1 MTSDSRMTLSG
12 TRFGVAYRVRGSEA
26 EARAQADLICIDQ
39 TVEAPEA
46 ILPAGAIRN
55 EILGRIESFRSLGSD
70 RHEAVISFP
79 IELLTDDCSQ
89 LLNVVFGISSLKAGV
104 RVTEI
109 LLPEQA
115 LQRWPGPRF
124 GRIGLRV
131 LVDVPDRPLVCGV
144 LKPLGLSPTD
154 LADLAYQ
161 FALGGLD
168 LVKDDQSLG
177 DQPFCPFRERVRRC
191 AEAVAK
197 ANRETGRHCLYVS
210 HVSGPWETMH
220 ERCLLAETA
229 GAGGLLICPGLTG
242 YDGLRLIAQDDGI
255 GLPILSHPALLG
267 TYYVDPDSGIAP
279 PVLFGQL
286 PRLAGAD
293 VSIYPTFGL
302 DFPITRD
309 DCRHIAAVTAVPWD
323 RLKPIFP
330 TAAGRMGFDRIK
342 EMRDLYGDDVLFI
355 VGSSIQCDDNGL
367 VRACRRFVEEVGR
380 RT

>member
-1 MTSDSRMTLSG
+1 MTSDPQTTLSG
-12 TRFGVAYRVRGSEA
+12 TRFHVAYHVRGPEA
-26 EARAQADLICIDQ
+26 EARAKADLICIDQ
-39 TVEAPEA
+39 TVEAPEE
-46 ILPAGAIRN
+46 ILPAGTIRD
-55 EILGRIESFRSLGSD
+55 EILGRIEGFRSLGAD

-79 IELLTDDCSQ
+79 VELLTDDCSQ
-89 LLNVVFGISSLKAGV
+89 LLNVVFGISSLKPGV

-109 LLPEQA
+109 SLPEQV
-115 LQRWPGPRF
+115 LQGRPGPRF

-144 LKPLGLSPTD
+144 LKPLGLSPAA

-177 DQPFCPFRERVRRC
+177 DQPFCPFRERVQRC

-197 ANRETGRHCLYVS
+197 ANRETGRNCLYVP

-220 ERCLLAETA
+220 ERCLIAEKA

-255 GLPILSHPALLG
+255 GLPILSHPAMLG

-279 PVLFGQL
+279 PVLFGRL

-293 VSIYPTFGL
+293 ASIYPTFGL

-309 DCRHIAAVTAVPWD
+309 ECRHIAAVTAVPWG

-342 EMRDLYGDDVLFI
+342 DMRDLYGDDVLFI
-355 VGSSIQCDDNGL
+355 LGSSIQRDTDGL
-367 VRACRRFVEEVGR
+367 VKACRRFIQAVGGQV
-380 RT
+380 

>member
-1 MTSDSRMTLSG
+1 MTAHLPTIFSG
-12 TRFGVAYRVRGSEA
+12 TRFQVTYHVRGAES
-26 EARAQADLICIDQ
+26 EARAKAKLICIDQ
-39 TVEAPEA
+39 TVEAPEE
-46 ILPAGAIRN
+46 ILPAGTIRD
-55 EILGRIESFRSLGSD
+55 EILGRIEAFRSLGTD

-79 IELLTDDCSQ
+79 IELLTHDCSQ
-89 LLNVVFGISSLKAGV
+89 LLNVVFGISSLKRGV
-104 RVTEI
+104 RVAEI
-109 LLPEQA
+109 ALPEHVLRQ
-115 LQRWPGPRF
+115 WSGPRF

-144 LKPLGLSPTD
+144 LKPLGLSPTA
-154 LADLAYQ
+154 LADLAYR

-177 DQPFCPFRERVRRC
+177 DQPFCPFRERVQRC
-191 AEAVAK
+191 AEAVAR
-197 ANRETGRHCLYVS
+197 ANRETGRKCLYVP

-220 ERCLLAETA
+220 ERCLIAEKA

-267 TYYVDPDSGIAP
+267 TYYVDPESGIAP
-279 PVLFGQL
+279 WVLFGQL

-302 DFPITRD
+302 EFPIARE
-309 DCRHIAAVTAVPWD
+309 DCGRIAAATAVPWGP
-323 RLKPIFP
+323 LKPIFP

-342 EMRDLYGDDVLFI
+342 DMCELYGNDVLFI
-355 VGSSIQCDDNGL
+355 LGSRIQWDADGL
-367 VRACRRFVEEVGR
+367 VNACRRFLHAVGG
-380 RT
+380 

>member
-1 MTSDSRMTLSG
+1 MTAHLPTIFSG
-12 TRFGVAYRVRGSEA
+12 TRFQVTYHVRGTES
-26 EARAQADLICIDQ
+26 EARAKAKLICIDQ
-39 TVEAPEA
+39 TVEAPEE
-46 ILPAGAIRN
+46 ILPAGTIRD
-55 EILGRIESFRSLGSD
+55 EILGRIEAFRSLGTD

-79 IELLTDDCSQ
+79 SELLTHDCSQ
-89 LLNVVFGISSLKAGV
+89 LLNVVFGISSLKRGV
-104 RVTEI
+104 RVAEI
-109 LLPEQA
+109 ALPEHVLRQ
-115 LQRWPGPRF
+115 WSGPRF

-144 LKPLGLSPTD
+144 LKPLGLSPTA
-154 LADLAYQ
+154 LADLAYR

-177 DQPFCPFRERVRRC
+177 DQPFCPFRERVQRC
-191 AEAVAK
+191 AEAVAR
-197 ANRETGRHCLYVS
+197 ANRETGRKCLYVP

-220 ERCLLAETA
+220 ERCLIAEKA

-267 TYYVDPDSGIAP
+267 TYYVDPESGIAP
-279 PVLFGQL
+279 WVLFGQL

-302 DFPITRD
+302 EFPITRE
-309 DCRHIAAVTAVPWD
+309 DCGRIAAATAVPWGP
-323 RLKPIFP
+323 LKPIFP

-342 EMRDLYGDDVLFI
+342 DMCDLYGNDVLFI
-355 VGSSIQCDDNGL
+355 LGSRVQRDAGGL
-367 VRACRRFVEEVGR
+367 VNACRRFLHAVGG
-380 RT
+380 